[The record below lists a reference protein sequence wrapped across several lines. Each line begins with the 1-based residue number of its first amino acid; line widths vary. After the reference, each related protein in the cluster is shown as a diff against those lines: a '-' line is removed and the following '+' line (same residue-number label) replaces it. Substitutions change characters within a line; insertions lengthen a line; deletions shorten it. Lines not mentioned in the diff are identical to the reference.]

1 MGDTYS
7 QAYFHIVFA
16 VENRKALIQKNWKV
30 KLEKYIT
37 GIIQNHGHKMIAI
50 GSMPDHI
57 HILVGYNLNQ
67 RIPDLVELVKTSSNR
82 WIKEEKLTNYKFNW
96 QKGYGAFSYSRSQ
109 INSVAKYILNQEE
122 HHKKRSFKEEYL
134 EILEKFEIDYKEKY
148 LFDFIDN

>member
-1 MGDTYS
+1 
-7 QAYFHIVFA
+7 
-16 VENRKALIQKNWKV
+16 
-30 KLEKYIT
+30 
-37 GIIQNHGHKMIAI
+37 
-50 GSMPDHI
+50 
-57 HILVGYNLNQ
+57 
-67 RIPDLVELVKTSSNR
+67 
-82 WIKEEKLTNYKFNW
+82 LTNYKFNW

>member
-16 VENRKALIQKNWKV
+16 VENRKARIQKNWKV